1 MLTKVGKEISIMV
14 LNMENGIEAYSML
27 LGRLWL
33 KQAKVHHSWGDNTFT
48 ITSIVTHFGF

>member
-14 LNMENGIEAYSML
+14 LNMENGIEVYSML

-33 KQAKVHHSWGDNTFT
+33 KQAKVHHSWGDNTLT